1 MNMMSLGAD
10 EINLGRSR
18 HISCSATARCVGGDG
33 SNEDGDWANYNILK
47 DDSSS
52 QSQPKVKVHFMWFSF
67 ESNANEELPM
77 KSIKAAMAADLKGET
92 TRSRSIVIDV
102 DSSLPKSYNKSTAT
116 NGGDEASK
124 KHATEPQPQP
134 PILVWMRDGAD

>member
-10 EINLGRSR
+10 EINLEDLDTSR
-18 HISCSATARCVGGDG
+18 VQPATARCDG

-47 DDSSS
+47 DDSS
-52 QSQPKVKVHFMWFSF
+52 SQPKVKVHFMWFSF

-77 KSIKAAMAADLKGET
+77 KSIKAAMAEDLKGET
-92 TRSRSIVIDV
+92 TRSSVIDV

-116 NGGDEASK
+116 NCGDEASK